1 MTTKSSNPDL
11 GAVECDGCGG
21 FAAVR
26 QQKTGRKLLYLHCKN
41 CGMDKR
47 SGEKLQ
53 AKWRKAIGEQ
63 PPEITAFKSESVP
76 SAQNAT
82 VLNNE
87 WQPREVR
94 EEIERINN
102 EAKTQKNDSGAND
115 SGTNTERNSESKP
128 RITSE
133 QNGIST
139 GNGGAANGLAFFA
152 FGAFAGLAA
161 IAGLRR

>member
-1 MTTKSSNPDL
+1 
-11 GAVECDGCGG
+11 
-21 FAAVR
+21 
-26 QQKTGRKLLYLHCKN
+26 
-41 CGMDKR
+41 MDKR

-63 PPEITAFKSESVP
+63 PPEITAFKSEPAPSV
-76 SAQNAT
+76 QNAT
-82 VLNNE
+82 ALNNE

-102 EAKTQKNDSGAND
+102 ETKTSGAN
-115 SGTNTERNSESKP
+115 NNERNSEPKP

-139 GNGGAANGLAFFA
+139 GNGGAANGFTFFA